1 VIFSSDRLAIP
12 WLVIS
17 TELDMLGCGCIHDI
31 FFTEILNFLEQL
43 VAIVSNHFRARL
55 SKALVLTNRYDQR
68 LQNFV

>member
-1 VIFSSDRLAIP
+1 MAVVVFM
-12 WLVIS
+12 
-17 TELDMLGCGCIHDI
+17 TI

-68 LQNFV
+68 LQNFVEHLQMS

>member
-1 VIFSSDRLAIP
+1 MP

-17 TELDMLGCGCIHDI
+17 TELDMHGCGCIHDLF

-68 LQNFV
+68 LQNFVEHVQMS

>member
-1 VIFSSDRLAIP
+1 MAVVVYTTL
-12 WLVIS
+12 
-17 TELDMLGCGCIHDI
+17 

-68 LQNFV
+68 LQNFVEHLQMSYEN

>member
-1 VIFSSDRLAIP
+1 VAVVVYTTL
-12 WLVIS
+12 
-17 TELDMLGCGCIHDI
+17 

-68 LQNFV
+68 LQNFVEHLQMSYEN